1 MFTFIQQILLQLY
14 KFAVRIGLTRTAIW
28 QEFFYRTYMFY
39 KSNIEARH
47 TDYLQQFVPQGATVI
62 DVGANIGFFA
72 RKFGQWVGQNGKV
85 IAIEPEINNVKLLQR
100 GLQRAGLN
108 AVVEVI
114 HAAATET
121 DGEISLVVD
130 PYHPANHRI
139 GQSAV
144 KVPARAI
151 DSLTA
156 QLNTPVTLIKIDVQG
171 AEAQVLAGAKATL
184 RRDKPVIFIEIDAGG
199 LHNFGS
205 TAEGLIQGLVELG
218 YQAHIL
224 DKAGISA
231 ALTTQQ
237 ALDIVNQ
244 QSYADFVFI
253 APKPDKH

>member
-14 KFAVRIGLTRTAIW
+14 KFAVRIGLTRTTIW

-100 GLQRAGLN
+100 GLQRAGLDT
-108 AVVEVI
+108 VVDVI
-114 HAAATET
+114 HAAATES

-130 PYHPANHRI
+130 PYHPANHRV
-139 GQSAV
+139 GQSNV
-144 KVPARAI
+144 KVAARSI
-151 DSLTA
+151 DSLMA
-156 QLNTPVTLIKIDVQG
+156 NNDKPITLIKIDVQG
-171 AEAQVLAGAKATL
+171 AEAQVLAGAKEIL
-184 RRDKPVIFIEIDAGG
+184 RRFHPAIFIEIGVDI
-199 LHNFGS
+199 LDNFGS
-205 TAEGLIQGLVELG
+205 TAEGVILSLVELG
-218 YQAHIL
+218 YEAHIL

-253 APKPDKH
+253 VPESDKH